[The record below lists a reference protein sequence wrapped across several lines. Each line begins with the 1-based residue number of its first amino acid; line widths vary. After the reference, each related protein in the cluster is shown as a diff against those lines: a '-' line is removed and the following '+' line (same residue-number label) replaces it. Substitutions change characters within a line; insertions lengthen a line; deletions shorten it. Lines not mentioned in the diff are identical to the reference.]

1 MMKGEKGQAL
11 PLVLIAIM
19 IGALVIPPFLG
30 HTGTSLIGSKNYA
43 QAVYSQY
50 AADSGAEHAIW
61 NLTYGGL
68 TANISSP
75 GESVSYELNEFI
87 NGLETNVT
95 VTNTEVS
102 GNTVYNILSEVGDNT
117 VTAEI
122 TFASGNLTILSWYIG

>member
-1 MMKGEKGQAL
+1 MKAEKGQAL

-30 HTGTSLIGSKNYA
+30 HAGTSLIGSKNYA

-50 AADSGAEHAIW
+50 AADSGAEHAVW

-75 GESVSYELNEFI
+75 GDNVTYELDELI
-87 NGLETNVT
+87 NGLETTIT
-95 VTNTEVS
+95 VTNTD
-102 GNTVYNILSEVGDNT
+102 NTVYEIVSEAGDNS
-117 VTAEI
+117 VTAEV
-122 TFASGNLTILSWYIG
+122 TFQSGNLTILSWYIG